1 MSSAAR
7 DLLAAD
13 DLADLPLTQVMVH
26 EAPPD
31 PPQGPIRDALADDA
45 AARVDRA
52 VALMD
57 AAVSSY
63 NDRLAGVVEARLRGP
78 RARKGTRFWQPD
90 SANGVKSVSGVRV
103 DGSVRTYSGVETKA
117 LDSDYILPDR
127 TVDEIADAVRPV
139 GLRIVADA
147 ASHVAASLGR
157 PNVGLAAFDWATVD
171 SAVDSAV
178 QQMLACSRRQAQ
190 MVRQVIMEANSTAED
205 LDAVIDQV
213 LAAVRRG
220 GNWNLMYGRTLATAL
235 AGDSALAAAKAM
247 GVTHMQWISR
257 RDDRVRPTHRIAD
270 GQERPIGAAY
280 QVGAFRLRFPGDP
293 SVLPEGIGEV
303 AGCRC
308 GLLFAKPLEGIEHA
322 GQLADAGTPGAAR
335 QLLSAPVA
343 GEMTNDDRDVGDISI
358 PTVRAPADVVGY
370 RCLDEMPPVTPG
382 QRISWP
388 GTLAL
393 ALAGSAAIGTVV
405 LAVTVPAG
413 TVVGVA
419 GGAMVLAAG
428 ASLAIASVTDGL
440 IVAVPVMPAQSA
452 AAVTAGGMVGAG
464 APA

>member
-1 MSSAAR
+1 VSSAAR
-7 DLLAAD
+7 DLLTAD

-52 VALMD
+52 VAAMD
-57 AAVSSY
+57 AAVSAY

-78 RARKGTRFWQPD
+78 RARKGTRFWSEQ
-90 SANGVKSVSGVRV
+90 VKSVSGVRV
-103 DGSVRTYSGVETKA
+103 DDSVRTYNRTETKA
-117 LDSDYILPDR
+117 LDGDYILPDR

-147 ASHVAASLGR
+147 ASHVAQSLGR
-157 PNVGLAAFDWATVD
+157 PNVGLAAFDWATVEQ
-171 SAVDSAV
+171 AVDSAV

-190 MVRQVIMEANSTAED
+190 MVRAVIMEANSTAED
-205 LDAVIDQV
+205 LDHVIDQV

-235 AGDSALAAAKAM
+235 AGDAALAAAKAM

-270 GQERPIGAAY
+270 GQERPIGQPY

-308 GLLFAKPLEGIEHA
+308 GLLFAKPLAGIEHA
-322 GQLADAGTPGAAR
+322 TTLADSGTPDAAR
-335 QLLSAPVA
+335 ALLAAPAV
-343 GEMTNDDRDVGDISI
+343 GETSNDDPVIGGPSV
-358 PTVRAPADVVGY
+358 PAVRVPADVVAY
-370 RCLDEMPPVTPG
+370 RTLDEMPPVTPG

-388 GTLAL
+388 RTLTLAL
-393 ALAGSAAIGTVV
+393 ASSAAVSTAV
-405 LAVTVPAG
+405 LAVSIPAG
-413 TVVGVA
+413 TVVGLA
-419 GGAMVLAAG
+419 GGVVVLPAG
-428 ASLAIASVTDGL
+428 ASLAVASVTEGL
-440 IVAVPVMPAQSA
+440 IVAMPVMPAEVPA
-452 AAVTAGGMVGAG
+452 PALVGA
-464 APA
+464 